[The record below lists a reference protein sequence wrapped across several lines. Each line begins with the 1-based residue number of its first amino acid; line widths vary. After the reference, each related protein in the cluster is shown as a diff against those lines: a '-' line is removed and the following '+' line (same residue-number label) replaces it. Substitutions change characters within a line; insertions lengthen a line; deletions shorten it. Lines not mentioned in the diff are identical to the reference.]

1 MFGLMRRSEVLM
13 GKEMRVVVGVVTL
26 LAVAAV
32 VLVAV
37 ALGVPGQPSG
47 QGAPSD
53 QGASDGVA
61 TAGLPAAQMGGTAS
75 QADDVVMTLGGSR
88 DTYVLTGEEYLEA
101 GCHAVD
107 PDAQGVADITP
118 SVQVSGD
125 VDTATPGEYRITYT
139 ATTEN
144 GEKATAERTVHVVDA
159 FESGAAAS
167 IPVFMYHYLY
177 DPAQPPEDLNNNWL
191 SIDDLEEHLRYLTE
205 NGYYYPSFAEIR
217 AFAAGTHSLPANS
230 ATLTFDDGEPNVYT
244 LGGQL
249 FREYEVPAT
258 MFLIC
263 ENEDIPANLVDLA
276 NPYISFQSHTYGMHK
291 AGSNVGRGGLLHAL
305 SHDEIV
311 ADIQQAQQIL
321 GTTEAV
327 AYPFGDNNETAWAA
341 LSDAGVQCA
350 FTIENRRIVPGDEP
364 MALPRVRISNGYGA
378 DAFASV
384 VAPDPQQ

>member
-1 MFGLMRRSEVLM
+1 MEQVEVLM
-13 GKEMRVVVGVVTL
+13 GREMRMVVGVVAA
-26 LAVAAV
+26 LAIAAV

-37 ALGVPGQPSG
+37 ALGTSGQAG
-47 QGAPSD
+47 DQGAPGD
-53 QGASDGVA
+53 QGASDSA
-61 TAGLPAAQMGGTAS
+61 APAGLPAAQMGGTAP
-75 QADDVVMTLGGSR
+75 QADDVIMTLGGSR

-107 PDAQGVADITP
+107 PDAQGAADITP
-118 SVQVSGD
+118 SVEVSGD
-125 VDTATPGEYRITYT
+125 VDTTAPGEYRITYT

-144 GEKATAERTVHVVDA
+144 GERAIAERTVHVVDE
-159 FESGAAAS
+159 FESGTAAS
-167 IPVFMYHYLY
+167 IPVFMYHYVY
-177 DPAQPPEDLNNNWL
+177 DPAQPPADLNANWL
-191 SIDDLEEHLRYLTE
+191 SADDLEAHLQYLTE
-205 NGYYYPSFAEIR
+205 NGYYYPSFQEIR
-217 AFAAGTHSLPANS
+217 AFAEGAHSLPARS
-230 ATLTFDDGEPNVYT
+230 AALTFDDGEYGVYT
-244 LGGQL
+244 LGGAL
-249 FREYEVPAT
+249 FREYQVPAT

-263 ENEDIPANLVDLA
+263 ENDDIPAKLVDLA

-341 LSDAGVQCA
+341 LEEAGVQCA
-350 FTIENRRIVPGDEP
+350 FTIENRRIVSGDEP

-378 DAFASV
+378 DSFAGV